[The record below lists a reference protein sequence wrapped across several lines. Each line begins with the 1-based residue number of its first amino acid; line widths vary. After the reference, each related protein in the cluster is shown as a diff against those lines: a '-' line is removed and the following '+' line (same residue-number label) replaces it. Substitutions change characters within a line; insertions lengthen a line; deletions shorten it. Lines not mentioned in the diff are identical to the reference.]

1 MEENNKKN
9 DRDLEMQY
17 RTGYQHGYVAAL
29 NHLKDLLDKGTPET
43 VIYAILMEFGTNDL
57 SRWRHGSNINEKVSP
72 PVPGIFKY

>member
-1 MEENNKKN
+1 MEADKN
-9 DRDLEMQY
+9 MEQQIETQY

-29 NHLKDLLDKGTPET
+29 NHLKDLIDKGTPET

-57 SRWRHGSNINEKVSP
+57 SRWRYSSLNERISP